1 MACCGELTVESGEL
15 AWRGELREGAQ
26 VLGRDPDV
34 ELYLPLAMVSRRQLR
49 LICQGDNCRV
59 ENLSQTNPTYR
70 NGQPMLVATPLRDGD
85 LLGIGRLRL
94 RFRIPV
100 EVGSETYGRLLIR
113 QAARSDRIERLAA
126 LQVTIGRD
134 PACDIVL
141 DYPAISRRH
150 LRLEWLPSTGYRVVD
165 LNSTHGT
172 VVDDRRIDRPTP
184 LQAHSR
190 IWLGDAL
197 GNGVML
203 VYLPQGEPVTQER
216 TDP

>member
-1 MACCGELTVESGEL
+1 MARRGELTVESGEL

-34 ELYLPLAMVSRRQLR
+34 DLCLPLATVSRQQLC
-49 LICQGDNCRV
+49 LTCQDDGCWV
-59 ENLSQTNPTYR
+59 ENLSQTNPTHC
-70 NGQPMLVATPLRDGD
+70 NSQPVLAPTLLRDGD

-100 EVGSETYGRLLIR
+100 AIGGETHGRLLIR
-113 QAARSDRIERLAA
+113 QAARADRIEVMAA
-126 LQVTIGRD
+126 PQVTIGRD
-134 PACDIVL
+134 PGCDIVL

-150 LRLEWLPSTGYRVVD
+150 LRLEWLPGAGCRVVD

-172 VVDDRRIDRPTP
+172 VVDDRRIDRPAS
-184 LQAHSR
+184 LQSHSR

-197 GNGVML
+197 GNGVTL
-203 VYLPQGEPVTQER
+203 EYLPESEPATQKR
-216 TDP
+216 MDP